1 MKTHILFIV
10 LLVSISSNIQAQILK
25 ENEDVREKD
34 FSFEALNDL
43 DSRMGRTACRKTS
56 KTLMSRCSEQSFGS
70 RSLRGEHGSPTG
82 NVRNKHENGR
92 ANNAKQELQL
102 QAYGRI
108 GKYTQ
113 VN

>member
-43 DSRMGRTACRKTS
+43 DSRMAVQLAERQVKTRK
-56 KTLMSRCSEQSFGS
+56 Q
-70 RSLRGEHGSPTG
+70 
-82 NVRNKHENGR
+82 
-92 ANNAKQELQL
+92 
-102 QAYGRI
+102 
-108 GKYTQ
+108 
-113 VN
+113 